1 MLSVVITHLDCGSE
15 TAQSPNPNWSRSWS
29 WSWTG
34 WTGQTAA
41 HGGRA
46 GGREDETAF
55 QSRQTEWTRD
65 RSATATRSQA
75 SPDTRREG
83 HRGSRPLAALARG
96 QGRGPV
102 HTPEGLPRPRPGP
115 AHPVRM
121 RAAIALPLPLRN
133 FDRILEVPGGARST
147 SALCA
152 WAARPSVG
160 EELAGAREPQG
171 QEGGGAPASGSALL
185 SPQPVPGR
193 SDNKLSSCPC
203 CRQPPGA
210 LRQRECVCAPD
221 EQLSTR
227 WPPARPTVP
236 AAGHGLLLPEAVH
249 PDSASRG
256 Q

>member
-46 GGREDETAF
+46 GGGEKTKTAF

-83 HRGSRPLAALARG
+83 RRGSRPLAALARVR
-96 QGRGPV
+96 GRGPA
-102 HTPEGLPRPRPGP
+102 HTPEDLPRPRPGP
-115 AHPVRM
+115 AHPVRT
-121 RAAIALPLPLRN
+121 RAAMALPLPLRN
-133 FDRILEVPGGARST
+133 FDRILEVPGGARCT
-147 SALCA
+147 SAPCA
-152 WAARPSVG
+152 WAARPSVA

-171 QEGGGAPASGSALL
+171 QEGGRARLLALPSSPRSPSQGGVITRSCLPARAAVSR
-185 SPQPVPGR
+185 PVPCGNA
-193 SDNKLSSCPC
+193 SVCVHLTSS
-203 CRQPPGA
+203 
-210 LRQRECVCAPD
+210 
-221 EQLSTR
+221 
-227 WPPARPTVP
+227 
-236 AAGHGLLLPEAVH
+236 
-249 PDSASRG
+249 
-256 Q
+256 